1 MAGLVSADFSEVPH
15 DAAWRSAAWRAGV
28 RRRLVAWFASSARD
42 LPWRKTRD
50 PYAIWIS
57 EVMLQQTQ
65 VATVIPYFERFLHD
79 YPTPA
84 ALAAADEAE
93 VLRRWEG
100 LGYYR
105 RAKQLHAAAKQ
116 IAAEHDGRF
125 PESFAAVLAIPG
137 IGRYTAGAVLSIARD
152 QRLPV
157 VEANTL
163 RLYSR
168 LVALRQPPA
177 AKAANALLWEVAA
190 RLLPRQQSGR
200 FNQAAM
206 ELGALLCT
214 PRQPACGACPLR
226 NLCPTYRDG
235 LQGEIPGRV
244 RTMQY
249 EKRDHAAV
257 VVQHENHFFL
267 RRCPPGGHWAGLWD
281 FPRYDV
287 TGTANVA
294 AEIERRFADDFG
306 FAVRVGEKIKTL
318 RHGVTRFRITLDA
331 FAAEAERQM
340 ADPRPANDLQS
351 GWYDPREIAALPLN
365 TTGRKLTQLLKKK
378 VSDIIL
384 FGTKFG

>member
-1 MAGLVSADFSEVPH
+1 MH
-15 DAAWRSAAWRAGV
+15 
-28 RRRLVAWFASSARD
+28 AWFTTSARD
-42 LPWRKTRD
+42 LPWRKTSD
-50 PYAIWIS
+50 PYAIWVS

-65 VATVIPYFERFLHD
+65 VATVIPYFERFIRD

-84 ALAAADEAE
+84 ALAAADEGE

-105 RAKQLHAAAKQ
+105 RAKQMHAAAKR
-116 IAAEHDGRF
+116 IAMEHGGRF
-125 PESFAAVLAIPG
+125 PESFDAVLALPG
-137 IGRYTAGAVLSIARD
+137 IGRYTAGAVLSISRD

-168 LVALRQPPA
+168 LIALRLPPA
-177 AKAANALLWEVAA
+177 TTAANRLLWEVAEA
-190 RLLPRQQSGR
+190 LLPRQQSGR

-214 PRQPACGACPLR
+214 PRGPACESCPLR
-226 NLCPTYRDG
+226 TLCPTYRDG
-235 LQGEIPGRV
+235 LQGEIPGKV

-249 EKRDHAAV
+249 ENRTHVAV
-257 VVQHENHFFL
+257 VAQHEDRFFL

-287 TGTANVA
+287 TANTATPTVIANAAMA
-294 AEIERRFADDFG
+294 AEIERRFAAEFG
-306 FAVRVGEKIKTL
+306 FEVRVGEKLKTL

-331 FAAEAERQM
+331 FAAEADRRSSDSNE
-340 ADPRPANDLQS
+340 S
-351 GWYDPREIAALPLN
+351 GWYHPREMIHLPLN
-365 TTGRKLTQLLKKK
+365 TTGRKLTRLLHQPPEN
-378 VSDIIL
+378 L
-384 FGTKFG
+384 PHA

>member
-1 MAGLVSADFSEVPH
+1 MPH
-15 DAAWRSAAWRAGV
+15 DGSWRSASWRTQL
-28 RRRLVAWFASSARD
+28 RRRLLTWFTTSARD

-50 PYAIWIS
+50 PYAIWVS

-65 VATVIPYFERFLHD
+65 VATVIPYFERFLRD

-105 RAKQLHAAAKQ
+105 RAKQLHAAAKR
-116 IAAEHDGRF
+116 ITAEHGGRF
-125 PESFAAVLAIPG
+125 PETFEAVLALPG
-137 IGRYTAGAVLSIARD
+137 IGRYTAGAVLSISRD

-168 LVALRQPPA
+168 LIALRQPPTA
-177 AKAANALLWEVAA
+177 TAPNRLLWEVAA
-190 RLLPRQQSGR
+190 AILPRQQAGR

-214 PRQPACGACPLR
+214 PRNPDCERCPLR
-226 NLCPTYRDG
+226 SLCPTRREG
-235 LQGEIPGRV
+235 LQEEIPGKV
-244 RTMQY
+244 RTLQY
-249 EKRDHAAV
+249 EDRSHVAV
-257 VVQHENHFFL
+257 VAQHEDRFFL

-281 FPRYDV
+281 FPRYDL
-287 TGTANVA
+287 TPAAALPGDALA
-294 AEIERRFADDFG
+294 AEVERRFAAEFG
-306 FAVRVGEKIKTL
+306 FAVRLGEKLKTL

-331 FAAEAERQM
+331 FTAEANRRE
-340 ADPRPANDLQS
+340 ADSAEC
-351 GWYDPREIAALPLN
+351 GWYQPHEILDLPLN
-365 TTGRKLTQLLKKK
+365 TTGRKLSRLLP
-378 VSDIIL
+378 
-384 FGTKFG
+384 